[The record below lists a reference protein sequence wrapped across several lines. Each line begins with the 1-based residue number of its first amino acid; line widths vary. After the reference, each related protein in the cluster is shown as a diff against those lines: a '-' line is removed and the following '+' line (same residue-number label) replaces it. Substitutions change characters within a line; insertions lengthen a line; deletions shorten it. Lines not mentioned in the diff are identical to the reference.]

1 MTNDFK
7 EKLLKWLV
15 GKYNVEDGQDLPNYS
30 TITEKINNLYDDLSQ
45 ILANEYG
52 TFNFVGFVQ
61 NYSTNTNV
69 NNINIIYGYSTN
81 NRHKNWYGWIAL
93 INEDFKLI
101 KLIDEFDTGVILGKL
116 DFLGIDNENN
126 LYAIE
131 QMYENTNI
139 IRLITLNNVTIKL
152 PNQDYKLKIKK
163 SYYISEATNNQF
175 DRIYTIAIKHPNK
188 NTFFLAGT
196 DTTSTPVFVGT
207 ELIDNGQ
214 GSPTFN
220 YYKSTTTG
228 VVKDAWANWNSS
240 DVLDFRILATDYDS
254 NILILDKNN
263 SSISNSTYSL
273 PTDNVGYL
281 DKVDAKILSKENIY
295 ATGFNI
301 LSDNSKR
308 VYYIYKFFN
317 NNFKKIYSKDGTY
330 KDYDRNDTSTIKIT
344 ITNNEVF
351 FHSIMYSDTNYNV
364 EFGRIVDDKIYSTS
378 IDNVIINDSYG
389 LSFFAVNK
397 QFNLYNFYLQIQ
409 NNVYNCYQI
418 YNSNNYNGNSYQ
430 DLNSLIPNYGN
441 LYKDDKLIYSRNL
454 YNLVINDNSTT
465 STIEIPNT
473 MLNDSIINGEKL
485 IGKTNGELVDN
496 NLEISKNIYELLY
509 INFINSIIIQNNNNN
524 TLVNNIIASSVLN
537 KSISNTLDYDNVKL
551 TKYRINFIDNTVMI
565 SRLSIS
571 NINEKKYLISF
582 LIYFTKDINSIELI
596 SEDEQTIYLTIDGS
610 NLEKEKYY
618 IIKQNVEVV

>member
-1 MTNDFK
+1 MTDYFK

-15 GKYNVEDGQDLPNYS
+15 GKYNVENGQDLPNYS

-52 TFNFVGFVQ
+52 TFNFVGFVR
-61 NYSTNTNV
+61 NYSTNANV

-81 NRHKNWYGWIAL
+81 NRHENWYGWIAL
-93 INEDFKLI
+93 IDNDFKLI
-101 KLIDEFDTGVILGKL
+101 KVIDAFDSGVVLGQL
-116 DFLGIDNENN
+116 YFLAIDNENN
-126 LYAIE
+126 LYALE
-131 QMYENTNI
+131 NMYEDSNI
-139 IRLITLNNVTIKL
+139 IRLITLNNIGIKL

-163 SYYISEATNNQF
+163 SYYVSKATNNQW
-175 DRIYTIAIKHPNK
+175 DRVYNIAIKHPNK
-188 NTFFLAGT
+188 NTFFLVGT
-196 DTTSTPVFVGT
+196 KSSFILGT
-207 ELIDNGQ
+207 ELIDNGT
-214 GSPTFN
+214 GGTTETN
-220 YYKSTTTG
+220 YLSTANGTA
-228 VVKDAWANWNSS
+228 KDVWANWDSS
-240 DVLDFRILATDYDS
+240 DTLDFRILATDYDS

-263 SSISNSTYSL
+263 SSISDSTYSL

-330 KDYDRNDTSTIKIT
+330 KEYDRNDTSSIKIT

-351 FHSIMYSDTNYNV
+351 FHSIMYSNTNYNV
-364 EFGRIVDDKIYSTS
+364 EFGRIIDDKIYSTS

-389 LSFFAVNK
+389 LSFFAINK

-430 DLNSLIPNYGN
+430 DINSLIPNYGN
-441 LYKDDKLIYSRNL
+441 LYENNRIIYSRNL
-454 YNLVINDNSTT
+454 YNLVINDSSTT

-473 MLNDSIINGEKL
+473 MLNDSMINGEKL
-485 IGKTNGELVDN
+485 IGKTNGELVNN

-509 INFINSIIIQNNNNN
+509 INFINSIIIQDKNNN
-524 TLVNNIIASSVLN
+524 TPVNNIIASSVLN
-537 KSISNTLDYDNVKL
+537 KSISDTLDYDNVKL
-551 TKYRINFIDNTVMI
+551 TKYRLNFTDNTNVVNK
-565 SRLSIS
+565 LSIS
-571 NINEKKYLISF
+571 NVNEKKYLINF

-596 SEDEQTIYLTIDGS
+596 SEDEQTTYLTIDGS
-610 NLEKEKYY
+610 SLEKEKYY
-618 IIKQNVEVV
+618 IIKQYVEVV